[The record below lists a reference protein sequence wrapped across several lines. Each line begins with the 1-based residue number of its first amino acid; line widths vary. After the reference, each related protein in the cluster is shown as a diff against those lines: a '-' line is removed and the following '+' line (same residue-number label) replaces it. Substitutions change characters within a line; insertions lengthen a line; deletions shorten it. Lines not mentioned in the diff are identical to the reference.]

1 MDFSGIK
8 ANLEKKGYQVS
19 CFATKEEAAAYL
31 NGAID
36 GVTVA
41 SGGSMTV
48 KALGLAD
55 MLRTHNDFKW
65 HWEGDDRMAVLSTD
79 VYLSSVNGMAK
90 TGEIVNIDG
99 MGNRIA
105 STVFGHKKLY
115 FIVGKNKI
123 ADDLDGAIWRA
134 RNIASPLNAKRFNVK
149 TPCVAYGGGK
159 CFDCKSPER
168 ICKALMV
175 FWERPNGIPDT
186 EVVLIDEDLGY

>member
-48 KALGLAD
+48 KELGLAD

-79 VYLSSVNGMAK
+79 VYLSSVNGIAK

-134 RNIASPLNAKRFNVK
+134 RNIASPLNAKRLNVK
-149 TPCVAYGGGK
+149 TPCAAHGGGK

>member
-105 STVFGHKKLY
+105 STVFGH
-115 FIVGKNKI
+115 
-123 ADDLDGAIWRA
+123 
-134 RNIASPLNAKRFNVK
+134 
-149 TPCVAYGGGK
+149 
-159 CFDCKSPER
+159 
-168 ICKALMV
+168 
-175 FWERPNGIPDT
+175 
-186 EVVLIDEDLGY
+186 

>member
-48 KALGLAD
+48 KELGLAD

-134 RNIASPLNAKRFNVK
+134 RNIASPLNAKRLNVK
-149 TPCVAYGGGK
+149 TPCAAHGGGK

>member
-48 KALGLAD
+48 KELGLAD

-99 MGNRIA
+99 MGIRIA
-105 STVFGHKKLY
+105 STVFGHKKVY

-134 RNIASPLNAKRFNVK
+134 RNIAAPLNAKRFNVK
-149 TPCVAYGGGK
+149 TPCVAHGGGK
-159 CFDCKSPER
+159 CFDCRAKDR
-168 ICKALMV
+168 CCNALLVLWGKLFDM
-175 FWERPNGIPDT
+175 NKI
-186 EVVLIDEDLGY
+186 EVVLIEEELGL

>member
-1 MDFSGIK
+1 MDFSELK
-8 ANLEKKGYQVS
+8 ANLEKKGYKVS
-19 CFATKEEAAAYL
+19 CFAAKEEAAAYL
-31 NGAID
+31 NANID

-41 SGGSMTV
+41 SGGSITV
-48 KALGLAD
+48 KELGLAD

-65 HWEGDDRMAVLSTD
+65 HWDGNDRMEAMATD
-79 VYLSSVNGMAK
+79 VYLSSVNGIAK

-99 MGNRIA
+99 NGNRIA

-115 FIVGKNKI
+115 LIVGKNKI

-134 RNIASPLNAKRFNVK
+134 RNIAAPLNAKRFGVK
-149 TPCVAYGGGK
+149 TPCVAHGGGK

-168 ICKALMV
+168 ICKAMLIT
-175 FWERPNGIPDT
+175 WERPNGIPDT